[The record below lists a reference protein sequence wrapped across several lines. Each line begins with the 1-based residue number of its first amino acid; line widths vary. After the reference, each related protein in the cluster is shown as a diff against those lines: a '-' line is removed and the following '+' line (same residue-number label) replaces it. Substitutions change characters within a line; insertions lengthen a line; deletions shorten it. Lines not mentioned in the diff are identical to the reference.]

1 MGLSLED
8 AHDISLCKYEVLWD
22 YIEEKFVIDSIA
34 HSQFY
39 TRVPISYVK
48 INYGNLWIV
57 GHYDGLNKMFD
68 QT

>member
-1 MGLSLED
+1 M
-8 AHDISLCKYEVLWD
+8 LWD
-22 YIEEKFVIDSIA
+22 YIEEKFVIDFIV

-39 TRVPISYVK
+39 TRAPIFYVK
-48 INYGNLWIV
+48 MNYGNFWIV